1 MANFEQLLKKPFYS
15 LHALKKRIAVAIS
28 RSDIFFF
35 GLILT
40 NAGCAATATSNA
52 YCI

>member
-1 MANFEQLLKKPFYS
+1 MANFEQLLEKPFYS
-15 LHALKKRIAVAIS
+15 LHALKKRITVAIS
-28 RSDIFFF
+28 GSDIFFF

-52 YCI
+52 YCV